1 MKQYARGGHRML
13 MTIIIGVLLVAI
25 LGLVSHL
32 TVFRG
37 SPSPVLWWPGQ
48 QPDSQAFGTLVKPD
62 GEEYRILLFSD
73 IQLGL
78 NPFAN
83 KRAFEMTDT
92 LVSETNPHFIM
103 TTGDNGS
110 YIYSSPLVRS
120 LIRRFESYQ
129 RPWGCVLGNHDA
141 EGIAD
146 RNWLGQQYE
155 QAEGSL
161 FRRGPSTIHGVG
173 NYAISVVNDAGT
185 RLCSLVML
193 DSNGRRDYPQGKDYD
208 VIYPDQIDWYAS
220 VVQAL
225 DKDGTGAPNLLFFHI
240 PLPEMALAAAG
251 VGFNPETPDITVET
265 AAEGSTEVAE
275 TFGVMRER
283 VCCAPVNSGLFDK
296 MVAMGSTTH
305 VFNGHDHVNNLS
317 TLYGG
322 IRFTYGLKTGPSC
335 YHDADLQGGTL
346 ITLREGDTP
355 EMPVQVTVSHVPTD

>member
-1 MKQYARGGHRML
+1 ML
-13 MTIIIGVLLVAI
+13 YTMIIVALSVAI

-37 SPSPVLWWPGQ
+37 SPSPELWWPGQ
-48 QPDSQAFGTLVKPD
+48 AANSQEIGTLVKPD
-62 GEEYRILLFSD
+62 GEDYRILLFSD

-83 KRAFEMTDT
+83 KRALKMMDT
-92 LVSETNPHFIM
+92 LVKETNPHFIM

-110 YIYSSPLVRS
+110 FIYSSPLVHS
-120 LIRRFESYQ
+120 LIRRLESYQ

-173 NYAISVVNDAGT
+173 NYAISVVNGAGT

-193 DSNGRRDYPQGKDYD
+193 DSNARREYPQGKDYD
-208 VIYPDQIDWYAS
+208 IIYPDQIAWYAS
-220 VVQAL
+220 MVQAL

-240 PLPEMALAAAG
+240 PLPEMALAAEDAG
-251 VGFNPETPDITVET
+251 INPESSGGTIET
-265 AAEGSTEVAE
+265 APNGSTDVAE

-283 VCCAPVNSGLFDK
+283 VCCAPVNSGLFDE
-296 MVAMGSTTH
+296 MVALGSSTH
-305 VFNGHDHVNNLS
+305 VFNGHDHINNLS
-317 TLYGG
+317 TLYRGV
-322 IRFTYGLKTGPSC
+322 RFTYGLKTGPSC
-335 YHDADLQGGTL
+335 YHDTDLQGGTL
-346 ITLREGDTP
+346 ITLSEGATR
-355 EMPVQVTVSHVPTD
+355 EMPVQVAVSHVPID